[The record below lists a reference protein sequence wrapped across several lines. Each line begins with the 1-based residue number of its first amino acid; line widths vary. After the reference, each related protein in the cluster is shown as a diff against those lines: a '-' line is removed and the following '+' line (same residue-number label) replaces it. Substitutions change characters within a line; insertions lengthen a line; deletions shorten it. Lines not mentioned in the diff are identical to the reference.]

1 MGKMVVG
8 RYLSTQNSSPRCDRG
23 ALTSE
28 EPMAKL
34 TATDWIWRD
43 GEFVRWADATVH
55 VLNHS
60 LQFGSSAFEGIRC
73 YSTPR
78 GPAIF
83 RLEDH
88 LQRLLDS
95 CRIYR
100 MEVKYSLDELVAA
113 CCELVDRNGVDA
125 CYLRPMVI
133 RGYGAS
139 GMVPFD
145 SPVEVYLPCW
155 PWGAYLGEGALENGV
170 DACVSTWH
178 RVAPNTIP
186 AMAKMAGNYLGSQ
199 LIKMEALRNGFAEA
213 IALSPD
219 GMVSEGSGQNVF
231 VVHKGTLYT
240 PTLNGTLLHGIT
252 RNAILTIARDLGIP
266 VREQPV
272 PREMLYGA
280 DEIFLT
286 GTASEVTPVRSIDRI
301 SLGNGKRGP
310 ITTQIQQRFL
320 DVVRGV
326 TDDTYG
332 WLTYVRAE
340 RAAKQSA

>member
-1 MGKMVVG
+1 
-8 RYLSTQNSSPRCDRG
+8 
-23 ALTSE
+23 
-28 EPMAKL
+28 MAKL
-34 TATDWIWRD
+34 TETEWIWRD

-55 VLNHS
+55 VLCHS
-60 LQFGSSAFEGIRC
+60 LQFGSSAFEGIRA
-73 YSTPR
+73 YATPR

-95 CRIYR
+95 CKMYR
-100 MEVKYSLDELVAA
+100 MDVKYSIDELVAA
-113 CCELVDRNGVDA
+113 ACELVDRNNVDA
-125 CYLRPMVI
+125 CYIRPMVI

-145 SPVEVYLPCW
+145 SPVEVYIPCW

-170 DACVSTWH
+170 DACVASWH

-186 AMAKMAGNYLGSQ
+186 AMAKMAGNYLGGQ
-199 LIKMEALRNGFAEA
+199 LIKMEALRNGFAEG

-231 VVHKGTLYT
+231 VVHRGTLYT
-240 PTLNGTLLHGIT
+240 TPTNGTLLHGVT
-252 RNAILTIARDLGIP
+252 RNAIITMARDMGFV
-266 VREQPV
+266 VREQAL
-272 PREMLYGA
+272 PREMLYQG
-280 DEIFLT
+280 DEVFLT
-286 GTASEVTPVRSIDRI
+286 GTASEVTPVRSVDRLTI
-301 SLGNGKRGP
+301 GNGKRGP

-320 DVVRGV
+320 EIAKGAI
-326 TDDTYG
+326 DDPYG

-340 RAAKQSA
+340 RAAKQTA